1 MAGFANGIFLML
13 ISVEIVY
20 EAIERLVEGS
30 EMQRIG
36 ELLTVSTLGL
46 VVNLVGVTAFGH
58 AHHGHS
64 HHGHSHHDHSHHDH
78 PHHDH
83 PHHDHLYHNH
93 PHQNHSHHDP
103 SPINNSKPY
112 TSQDDD
118 HLDTQQGTIHDHPKR
133 HDDHLHAS
141 PNPSPYSSVPA
152 TPSKPVHSHSHPQA
166 YEATPHHHHGHG
178 NENMQGIYL
187 HVLADTLGSVAVV
200 ISTLLIHF
208 YGWSGFDPLASCLI
222 AILIFASA
230 VPLVKSTAK
239 KLLLTIPED
248 VEFDLREALAGVS
261 ALRGVVGYA
270 APKFWLDE
278 GEERKVIGVIHITA
292 AKGMDMEDLKNRAVD
307 FLRSKNMDVIVQVER
322 DGVNRCWCKTK
333 AG

>member
-1 MAGFANGIFLML
+1 
-13 ISVEIVY
+13 
-20 EAIERLVEGS
+20 
-30 EMQRIG
+30 MQRLG

-46 VVNLVGVTAFGH
+46 LVNIVGVTAFGH

-64 HHGHSHHDHSHHDH
+64 HHGHSHHGHSHHDHSHHDH
-78 PHHDH
+78 SRDGHLHHGHSYENHDHDHSHIDNGKQNENHDCAQAESKQTAAYDHHDH
-83 PHHDHLYHNH
+83 N
-93 PHQNHSHHDP
+93 
-103 SPINNSKPY
+103 
-112 TSQDDD
+112 
-118 HLDTQQGTIHDHPKR
+118 G
-133 HDDHLHAS
+133 HLHPS
-141 PNPSPYSSVPA
+141 PNPSPYSSVPP
-152 TPSKPVHSHSHPQA
+152 TPSKPVASHSHA
-166 YEATPHHHHGHG
+166 FETAPHHHHGHG

-208 YGWSGFDPLASCLI
+208 YGWSGFDPLASCII

-261 ALRGVVGYA
+261 SLKGVVGYA

-278 GEERKVIGVIHITA
+278 GGQRKVIGVIHVTA
-292 AKGMDMEDLKNRAVD
+292 GRGVDMEDLKERAVA
-307 FLRSKNMDVIVQVER
+307 FLKSKNMDVLVQVER
-322 DGVNRCWCKTK
+322 EGVNRCWCKAKT
-333 AG
+333 G